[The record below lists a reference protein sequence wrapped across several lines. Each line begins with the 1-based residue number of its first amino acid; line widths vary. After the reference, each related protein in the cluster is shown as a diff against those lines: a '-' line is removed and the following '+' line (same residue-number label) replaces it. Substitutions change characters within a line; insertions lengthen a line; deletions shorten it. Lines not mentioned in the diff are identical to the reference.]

1 MTSIVG
7 YVPPAT
13 LEGVV
18 AIWNKFDWSPEIEHD
33 IYRDWGTYYFNRRRE
48 NFALYYYTKA
58 LDIDRSDYLTL
69 YRRSQVQRKAARIE
83 QALNDARAAAKIGS
97 AQRGPI
103 CPINLQICDALF
115 ELNQFE
121 TSACELHDNIRSFM
135 GVKSRNFSKR
145 LMVVNDVIK
154 DVTDKSM
161 SLFFLKNLKLIQRVS
176 EINKAKGFVDTRP
189 LWKILR
195 DQEKCDVLSIPETVE
210 EVLSPLEIARR
221 ARAFNVIH
229 QNYLND
235 SWYDVLFMKNLRKNP
250 SLLLDQCKR
259 SKSFLQ
265 TLAFK
270 QYEIIRQFIKMLQS
284 RSPQYYVSYLKYPNK
299 KMLEKNREAYL
310 FRIQY
315 QTHRNM
321 IADLRHIRKLRKA
334 KDVKSLS
341 AYVEKV
347 MGDYYV
353 TKTNRVMCWK
363 FEFTNEVYNT
373 LALALCEQY
382 SIPKRFKMSSRPIF
396 QLLML
401 PLDKIKDIAP
411 FVFGDRS
418 TYQEGDDDTE
428 GRKFRRMVSRLEKRI
443 RFAKFSIEK
452 CYLLHQIAAAHLAQL
467 HYDECCFN
475 ARKAMKESQNCN
487 SAIWKFLGI
496 IQIIKANTMQHKV
509 ERTKEALE
517 EAVPIVKQL
526 DSPNLIKFINTCLS
540 SAEDEYSRKISSIA
554 SQRASKASTT
564 YSAQGVDSGLNESTH
579 VLDTLQ

>member
-7 YVPPAT
+7 YIPSPT
-13 LEGVV
+13 LDG
-18 AIWNKFDWSPEIEHD
+18 AIPLWHKFDWSPEIEHD

-48 NFALYYYTKA
+48 TFALYYYTKA
-58 LDIDRSDYLTL
+58 LDIDNYDYMTL

-83 QALNDARAAAKIGS
+83 QALTDARLAAKIGMV
-97 AQRGPI
+97 ARGPN

-121 TSACELHDNIRSFM
+121 NSAIELHDNIRSFI
-135 GVKSRNFSKR
+135 GVKAKNFQTR
-145 LMVVNDVIK
+145 VMVVNDVIK
-154 DVTDKSM
+154 DVTSRAM
-161 SLFFLKNLKLIQRVS
+161 SLFFMKNRKLIQRVR
-176 EINKAKGFVDTRP
+176 EINKAKEFVDTRP

-195 DQEKCDVLSIPETVE
+195 DQKKCDVLSIPEIIE
-210 EVLSPLEIARR
+210 EILSPLEVSRR

-235 SWYDVLFMKNLRKNP
+235 SWYDVLFMKNLRNNP

-259 SKSFLQ
+259 SKSFLK

-284 RSPQYYVSYLKYPNK
+284 RSPQYYVSFLKFPDK

-321 IADLRHIRKLRKA
+321 IHDLQHIRKLRKA
-334 KDVKSLS
+334 KDLKELA

-363 FEFTNEVYNT
+363 FEFHNEVYNT

-382 SIPKRFKMSSRPIF
+382 RVPKNFKVAQRAMLK
-396 QLLML
+396 LLML
-401 PLDKIKDIAP
+401 PVDKVKDIVP

-418 TYQEGDDDTE
+418 TYQEGDEDVE
-428 GRKFRRMVSRLEKRI
+428 GRKCRKMSARLEKRM
-443 RFAKFSIEK
+443 RFSKFSIEK
-452 CYLLHQIAAAHLAQL
+452 CYLFHQMAANHLSQL

-475 ARKAMKESQNCN
+475 ARRSMKESQNCN
-487 SAIWKFLGI
+487 SLIWRFLGV
-496 IQIIKANTMQHKV
+496 IQMIKATTLQHKI
-509 ERTKEALE
+509 ERTKDLLE
-517 EAVPIVKQL
+517 EALPIAKQL
-526 DSPNLIKFINTCLS
+526 KSPQLIRFIDVCLLCTD
-540 SAEDEYSRKISSIA
+540 DEYSRKMSSIA
-554 SQRASKASTT
+554 SQRASKASTIF
-564 YSAQGVDSGLNESTH
+564 SGQEI
-579 VLDTLQ
+579 DMD